1 MLFNEQ
7 SFIFFFLP
15 AIFAGLLF
23 LRAVAPALSF
33 WWIILGSFFFYGFH
47 GWEHVPLLA
56 VSIVLNY
63 CLGLAIEKS
72 SDQRRGHFLLTL
84 GVFCNLSVLA
94 LFKYADFFL
103 GTVGFNHSLDLALPL
118 AISFFTFQQIAY
130 LVDLRKGKVSSPSF
144 LHYGLFVSF
153 FPQLIAGPIV
163 RCQQV
168 IPQLKEGALGKL
180 SSRAFWT
187 GLCLFSLGLFK
198 KACLADGIRPLVES
212 IFGASAGGTVL
223 SIAEAWVG
231 ATAFGLQIYFDFS
244 AYSEMALGLGL
255 LFGLRLP
262 LNFNSPYK
270 AASMIDFWRRWHVTL
285 SEFLRDYLYKPLGG
299 NRLGVSRSIVNVMI
313 VMALGGLW
321 HGAGWTFVAWG
332 VLHGCMIGANHL
344 YRAWKEQNGGGRTS
358 FMRRFSAHLA
368 TFAGVTLAWVF
379 FRAEQFGPA
388 LEMIESML
396 GLNGMDLPRSMG
408 FTGKGDHFRFDG
420 MLPNQ
425 VAQISLLPFL
435 VFLLGLVWFAP
446 NSLQVMKVH
455 LDESVPVRL
464 PCCKAIFL
472 CSILLFWGIKVSFEQ
487 TTHEFLYFRF

>member
-7 SFIFFFLP
+7 SFVFFFLP
-15 AIFAGLLF
+15 VIFAGLVF

-72 SDQRRGHFLLTL
+72 ADQRRGHYLLAL

-103 GTVGFNHSLDLALPL
+103 GTVGSNHSLALALPL

-163 RCQQV
+163 RCQQI

-198 KACLADGIRPLVES
+198 KACLADGIRPLAES
-212 IFGASAGGTVL
+212 TFGASADGTVL
-223 SIAEAWVG
+223 SIAEAWAG

-396 GLNGMDLPRSMG
+396 GLNGMDLPRSLG
-408 FTGKGDHFRFDG
+408 LTGKGDHLRFDG

-425 VAQISLLPFL
+425 VVPITLLPFL
-435 VFLLGLVWFAP
+435 VFLLGFVWFAP

-464 PCCKAIFL
+464 PSCKVIFL